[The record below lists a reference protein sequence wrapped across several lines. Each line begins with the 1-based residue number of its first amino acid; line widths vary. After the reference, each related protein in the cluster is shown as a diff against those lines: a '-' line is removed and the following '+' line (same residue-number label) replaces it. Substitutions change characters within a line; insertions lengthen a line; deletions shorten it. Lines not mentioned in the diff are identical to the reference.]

1 MANEIEEGGKLS
13 HLFDEI
19 WAMHEKLENST
30 DPCSSDT
37 VQVFVIYLLILRL
50 YMNSTH
56 VLSYTLFSIL
66 VMLKSAVNVDAV
78 TVRVWVRVR
87 IG

>member
-30 DPCSSDT
+30 EPCSSDT
-37 VQVFVIYLLILRL
+37 VQVVIICYQAWLLILRL
-50 YMNSTH
+50 YG
-56 VLSYTLFSIL
+56 I
-66 VMLKSAVNVDAV
+66 K
-78 TVRVWVRVR
+78 
-87 IG
+87 IGPSQ